1 MTPLGAAVRSPLAS
15 TVSATL
21 PVVDVRALTSTD
33 TAADVRVGVVSGSAS
48 ANATLP
54 VPSDSLARALTLA
67 EMLNVLLAVA
77 CAYAD
82 VPKKRTAAAVTAALQ
97 TALVAFVMCLPLQF
111 IPSALRKWAR
121 SNVLL
126 PAGVPPAVGSP
137 RTYET
142 VARCRSTHPS
152 RSLRRNR
159 HRRPMRTAGS
169 SPARINR

>member
-1 MTPLGAAVRSPLAS
+1 M
-15 TVSATL
+15 
-21 PVVDVRALTSTD
+21 
-33 TAADVRVGVVSGSAS
+33 
-48 ANATLP
+48 
-54 VPSDSLARALTLA
+54 
-67 EMLNVLLAVA
+67 LLAVA

-82 VPKKRTAAAVTAALQ
+82 VPRTAAAVAAALQ

-126 PAGVPPAVGSP
+126 PAGVPPAVGSH

-142 VARCRSTHPS
+142 VARCRSTHAW